1 MESQFN
7 VLMIDDDVE
16 SIFLTRKYLELSNC
30 PFSFGYLTTGR
41 HVDLYLDHQTPYN
54 DPAEFPTPQLILRQC
69 NLSDLSGE
77 KTLKLIRSTQTGAL
91 IPVIIISGQHDPQTV
106 VEAHKAQAS
115 AFIEKPKSI
124 SASIQVFQA
133 VMRFW
138 SSIAA
143 SPTKASI
150 HSPSE
155 DEPAQ
160 AKRSTHSL
168 RREK

>member
-16 SIFLTRKYLELSNC
+16 SIFLTRKYLELGNC
-30 PFSFGYLTTGR
+30 PFSFDYLTTGR
-41 HVDLYLDHQTPYN
+41 HVDLYLEHKTPYN
-54 DPAEFPTPQLILRQC
+54 DLAEFPTPQLILLDW
-69 NLSDLSGE
+69 NMTELPGE
-77 KTLKLIRSTQTGAL
+77 KTLKLIRSTQIGAL
-91 IPVIIISGQHDPQTV
+91 IPVIILSGQHDHQTV
-106 VEAHKAQAS
+106 VEAHRAQAS

-133 VMRFW
+133 VMSFW

-143 SPTKASI
+143 SPTRASI
-150 HSPSE
+150 YSPSE

-160 AKRSTHSL
+160 AKRSTYS
-168 RREK
+168 